1 MTVLIYLSIRMSS
14 YPTALQNENLI
25 TRAEDDSKVGTVRF
39 ERTDSQLV
47 ELVLAGDETAFEQ
60 VFDRHK
66 RMVGLVAGRYFR
78 RPEQIEEIIQ
88 ISFAKAF
95 VELPKFRGGHELS
108 LASWLARITA
118 NASFDALRSIKR
130 RPEHLCCELSDGEM
144 ESLAGIATSDVADAE
159 KLLLDRDL
167 ADKLLSRLEGEDRAL
182 LQMLYADD
190 MSVAEIA
197 QLTGWSQS
205 KVKIKAWRARNL
217 LRRVLKKFV

>member
-1 MTVLIYLSIRMSS
+1 
-14 YPTALQNENLI
+14 
-25 TRAEDDSKVGTVRF
+25 
-39 ERTDSQLV
+39 
-47 ELVLAGDETAFEQ
+47 
-60 VFDRHK
+60 
-66 RMVGLVAGRYFR
+66 
-78 RPEQIEEIIQ
+78 
-88 ISFAKAF
+88 
-95 VELPKFRGGHELS
+95 
-108 LASWLARITA
+108 
-118 NASFDALRSIKR
+118 
-130 RPEHLCCELSDGEM
+130 M

-167 ADKLLSRLEGEDRAL
+167 AEKLLSRLDGEDRAL

>member
-1 MTVLIYLSIRMSS
+1 MSS

-25 TRAEDDSKVGTVRF
+25 TRAEDESLVGTVHS

-47 ELVLAGDETAFEQ
+47 ELLLAGDETAFEQ
-60 VFDRHK
+60 IFDRHK
-66 RMVGLVAGRYFR
+66 RMVALVAGRYFR

-95 VELPKFRGGHELS
+95 VELPKFRGGHDLS

-118 NASFDALRSIKR
+118 NASFDVLRSSKR

-144 ESLAGIATSDVADAE
+144 ESLAGIAISDVADAE

-167 ADKLLSRLEGEDRAL
+167 ADKLLSGLDSEDRAL
-182 LQMLYADD
+182 LQMLYSDD

-197 QLTGWSQS
+197 QLTGWSSS
-205 KVKIKAWRARNL
+205 KVKIKAWRARNV
-217 LRRVLKKFV
+217 LRKMLKKFV